1 MFEKEAEEYAEGTK
15 TKKEIE
21 VLNTVHVWGEES
33 LTPDERRLLGG
44 IQDRKRARE
53 QGFKDGAEF
62 GFQKGKNEWHDLQKD
77 PNDLPEETEFIE
89 SDVLLLLV
97 QLRGTKHKRYELGSY
112 VFSENVF
119 SYTHLKF
126 IEDVIAWKEIIPPKQ
141 EE

>member
-1 MFEKEAEEYAEGTK
+1 MFEKEAEEHANTK
-15 TKKEIE
+15 YPIPRYWTEIE
-21 VLNTVHVWGEES
+21 LARNCKYEE
-33 LTPDERRLLGG
+33 
-44 IQDRKRARE
+44 
-53 QGFKDGAEF
+53 GFKDGAEF